1 MHNIPRFLQRIV
13 FGTNAAAF
21 VKNLETIPF
30 GPRSTFVRRMVSL
43 AFFALMVK
51 LNVNVVRN
59 LFSRRQLMNASFGK
73 SGRGLPVSSS
83 MLSAV
88 SSFLISFSLDPLR
101 LANSYGAFGVVSEE
115 RHELI
120 ISSAQDVTGPWRE
133 YEFKIKPGD
142 VTRTPRFI
150 TPYHHRLDWQMW
162 ISSQIGG
169 IERSPWLYSLLY
181 KLLKQERDV
190 VSLLASDPWAPV
202 ESRVRK
208 WLGRFG
214 GSIHVGYFL
223 GVLLPL
229 SIFNYFDKN
238 KWTSVEGK
246 QPLSSHSWMK

>member
-21 VKNLETIPF
+21 VKNLETNPF

-43 AFFALMVK
+43 AFFALMAK

-190 VSLLASDPWAPV
+190 VILLASDPWAGDKIGPKYIQV
-202 ESRVRK
+202 EKYKYKFSKTPDRHWEREK
-208 WLGRFG
+208 TGR
-214 GSIHVGYFL
+214 YFPRQGIMTADML
-223 GVLLPL
+223 ASL
-229 SIFNYFDKN
+229 IRD
-238 KWTSVEGK
+238 
-246 QPLSSHSWMK
+246 